1 MTYRERLRPLL
12 LIIDKKYRPGIGF
25 FRKVWYNIHILL
37 LKEGLDMDIKEKIG
51 EIADKVKGD
60 KDLQKNITKDPVKAV
75 EGVTGID
82 LPDEKINKVV
92 DAAKDKV
99 GDVIDKIK
107 K

>member
-1 MTYRERLRPLL
+1 
-12 LIIDKKYRPGIGF
+12 
-25 FRKVWYNIHILL
+25 
-37 LKEGLDMDIKEKIG
+37 MDIKEKIG

-60 KDLQKNITKDPVKAV
+60 KDLQTNITKDPVKAV
-75 EGVTGID
+75 VGVTGID

-99 GDVIDKIK
+99 GDVIDKLK